1 MKKRWVLG
9 FAVCMI
15 IGLSSVFL
23 YESAGRPNNK
33 QPALSEAAE
42 SATNFPQTKTDIHGG
57 SVGEGD
63 VSESKELTVESID
76 HVTAEEA
83 QAEQITGNVV
93 FVPEKQTEQI
103 FFFVVLSP
111 PQVPGEEAAK
121 TFLQEKKQDIG
132 LADDTELEVVE
143 VRTDEINNT
152 HVKFAQMVD
161 GIKVENKSLSVH
173 FDETGVI
180 TSVTGALTAIQS
192 IEKTAS
198 ERITENSAAEIAK
211 KQYTYESLSEKPTVE
226 KVIITKDDR
235 NYETYKVKISYT
247 SPEIASY
254 DVYVDA
260 YSGDVIHSENNIRY
274 ANVAGSGLD
283 VLNNT
288 RALNL
293 YYDGL
298 HYYMQD

>member
-103 FFFVVLSP
+103 FFSGELSP

-161 GIKVENKSLSVH
+161 GIKVENNSLSVH

-254 DVYVDA
+254 DVYVM
-260 YSGDVIHSENNIRY
+260 STE
-274 ANVAGSGLD
+274 
-283 VLNNT
+283 
-288 RALNL
+288 
-293 YYDGL
+293 
-298 HYYMQD
+298 